1 LELGFESPI
10 TLPVVNQVDVQCK
23 NAILGKKKLGIVP
36 KRSCLRK
43 TRKSY
48 FDRLKTQIKFDV
60 KNITT
65 KYGKK
70 FAGGILGP

>member
-1 LELGFESPI
+1 MQKCNLE
-10 TLPVVNQVDVQCK
+10 
-23 NAILGKKKLGIVP
+23 KKKLGIVP

-48 FDRLKTQIKFDV
+48 FDRLKNQIKFDV

-65 KYGKK
+65 KNGKK
-70 FAGGILGP
+70 FAGVILGP